1 MTFRTGKNRLELV
14 GFLFCKNCRARKK
27 EVSGPAGES
36 YEKAAALFTATL
48 TREKAAWKPRFSWKA
63 HPWENTAKTGFC
75 PDWKANFVAQFF
87 RIFYN
92 LS

>member
-1 MTFRTGKNRLELV
+1 LASCSVRLVELE
-14 GFLFCKNCRARKK
+14 KK

-92 LS
+92 LSELQWLPLD